1 MKLVL
6 TGGGVKESPKKLADV
21 VYAWSLM
28 THLVAA
34 GGGEGVD
41 NGRLC
46 AAAAAG
52 RLLHGRFHGERGGSG
67 GGRRRFA
74 LCVAEHV
81 LSLALEMEMDTC
93 SWEEPDC
100 AACYINSKCRRAFG
114 WAETDSNA
122 LFAVPTSKMFSHS
135 WQRSLC
141 LSSFN

>member
-1 MKLVL
+1 
-6 TGGGVKESPKKLADV
+6 
-21 VYAWSLM
+21 M

-41 NGRLC
+41 NGVLC

-81 LSLALEMEMDTC
+81 LSLALEEMDMYMLMGG
-93 SWEEPDC
+93 
-100 AACYINSKCRRAFG
+100 AR
-114 WAETDSNA
+114 
-122 LFAVPTSKMFSHS
+122 L
-135 WQRSLC
+135 RSL
-141 LSSFN
+141 LYQLKMREGFRMG

>member
-1 MKLVL
+1 
-6 TGGGVKESPKKLADV
+6 
-21 VYAWSLM
+21 M

-41 NGRLC
+41 NGVLC
-46 AAAAAG
+46 AAAG

-81 LSLALEMEMDTC
+81 LSLALEEMDTC

-100 AACYINSKCRRAFG
+100 AACYINSKCARAFG